1 MVVMDMLVILDVMEI
16 KAAQEAEADQLELL
30 DQVFQL
36 QTQLIIKEVVEME
49 HMDTLS
55 LILFLVQQH
64 LVMVRL
70 IHLILALEVLQV
82 AAEVA

>member
-16 KAAQEAEADQLELL
+16 KVAQEAEADQLELL

-36 QTQLIIKEVVEME
+36 QTQLIIKEAEEME

-64 LVMVRL
+64 LVMVIL
-70 IHLILALEVLQV
+70 IHLILVLEVSQV
-82 AAEVA
+82 EVEAA